1 MPDRLVATVLH
12 LAYRRESRSTTLLRI
27 TTMVIAVR
35 RRLTSPERSE
45 LLAMALVIVAL
56 HVVGWLLLT
65 TALHHHLS
73 SGATFGLGTGVLAYT
88 LGLRHAFDADHLAA
102 IDNTT
107 RKLLHD
113 GGRPLSVGFW
123 FSLGHSSIV
132 FGLAVLL
139 NAGIRSLNGAISNP
153 TSALHTWTSVVGTT
167 ISGVFLY
174 AIGIINLFVLIG
186 ILHLVRHLRTGTFDE
201 QTLEEHLSNRGL
213 FNRFFGRI
221 ARGVDRPWKMYPV
234 GLLFGLGFDTAT
246 EVALLVLAGTAV
258 IGGIPFTAILALPI
272 LFAAGMCLL
281 DTIDGCFMNFA
292 YDWAFSNPARKIYY
306 NLTMTGLSVVIALV
320 IGTVELL
327 SLLITETGLTG
338 QPWDAIAS
346 LNLNR
351 VGFVIVGLFVVTW
364 IVAVAIWRIRGLEEK
379 WTPVAAHDPTTAYAP
394 VESSS

>member
-1 MPDRLVATVLH
+1 M
-12 LAYRRESRSTTLLRI
+12 LLRI

-35 RRLTSPERSE
+35 RRLAPTERSE
-45 LLAMALVIVAL
+45 LIAMALVIVAL
-56 HVVGWLLLT
+56 HVMGWLLLS
-65 TALHHHLS
+65 TARHHRVTA
-73 SGATFGLGTGVLAYT
+73 GATFGLGTGVLAYT
-88 LGLRHAFDADHLAA
+88 LGMRHAFDADHLAA

-107 RKLLHD
+107 RKLLDD

-123 FSLGHSSIV
+123 FSLGHSSVV
-132 FGLAVLL
+132 FGLAVAL

-153 TSALHTWTSVVGTT
+153 TSALHTWTTVVGTT

-174 AIGIINLFVLIG
+174 AIGIINLFVLFG
-186 ILHLVRHLRTGTFDE
+186 ILHLVRHLRTGTFDHS
-201 QTLEEHLSNRGL
+201 TLEAHLSRRGL

-221 ARGVDRPWKMYPV
+221 ASSVDRPWKMYPV

-258 IGGIPFTAILALPI
+258 ISGVPFTAIVALPI

-292 YDWAFSNPARKIYY
+292 YNWAFSNPARKIYY

-338 QPWDAIAS
+338 QPWDTIAA
-346 LNLNR
+346 LDLNR

-364 IVAVAIWRIRGLEEK
+364 IIAVGIWRIRGLEEK
-379 WTPVAAHDPTTAYAP
+379 WAPVATTDPAVANAP
-394 VESSS
+394 VEATP